1 MKSFLPRSIVALAC
15 LFVIGCGGV
24 AEVPAQTEP
33 GPSASEAEMKKR
45 MEESMK
51 MGGRQMPPAATK

>member
-1 MKSFLPRSIVALAC
+1 MKSPAHIVVAFLC
-15 LFVIGCGGV
+15 LFAVGCGGV

-51 MGGRQMPPAATK
+51 MSGRKMPPAPTK

>member
-1 MKSFLPRSIVALAC
+1 MKSSAHIFIAFLC
-15 LFVIGCGGV
+15 LFAVGCGGV

-33 GPSASEAEMKKR
+33 GPNASEAEMKKR

-51 MGGRQMPPAATK
+51 MSGRQMPPAPAK